1 MSISISRHDKGLY
14 PLPMFVTE
22 ILPVCEYFGV
32 RFIACTQNI
41 SKIEESGITI
51 LTHVPV
57 KMLRW
62 LFWDWISKSQIEKIQ
77 DEIAQFKEE
86 NKTNED

>member
-1 MSISISRHDKGLY
+1 MHDKFPYLF
-14 PLPMFVTE
+14 PMFVTE
-22 ILPVCEYFGV
+22 TLPVCEYAGV
-32 RFIACTQNI
+32 TFIACTQDI
-41 SKIEESGITI
+41 DKIEDAGMSV
-51 LTHVPV
+51 LTHVQV
-57 KMLRW
+57 RSLRW